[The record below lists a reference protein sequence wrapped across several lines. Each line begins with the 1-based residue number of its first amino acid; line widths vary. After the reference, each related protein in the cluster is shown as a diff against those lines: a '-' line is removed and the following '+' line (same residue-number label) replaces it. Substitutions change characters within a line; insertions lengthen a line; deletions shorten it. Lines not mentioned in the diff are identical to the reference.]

1 MVVLFTGYTF
11 LAGYSPSVVRAV
23 AMVLLHAFAKMTGR
37 RYDLPCA
44 AFAVGIIALARN
56 PYILLQAGFQM
67 SFLAVL
73 TLGLITPYVHRV
85 YSGALA
91 GSIAIQV
98 GLGPYMMYQFNILP
112 LGAVLI
118 NVPVIFLAG
127 LLVPAGMVG
136 MFLPGGAAESVNG
149 SGAAVAAAA
158 AQAGPA
164 QTEAAASGD
173 LIPGQFIAGV
183 WDQGVA
189 SLCGAMIRL
198 NELCSASRITSLDVA
213 SPPIWALGIFYLG
226 LLAFAS
232 EEGRLMIMRRRRR
245 LIKSLVIGV
254 LVSSIAFGQV
264 VDDGFRRADL
274 VFVDVGQGDCM
285 HLRIKSWTGQ
295 VRYNVLIDGGG
306 KADFDLGKKTL
317 KPYLLKNGARRID
330 LAIVTHLHT
339 DHYDGIR
346 SLARMGMVKKICV
359 YEGYRPQEQEILK
372 ECGLAREDL
381 IYVTAG
387 DEIRL
392 GSARFDFLAPP
403 ARSDEEY
410 AQMAADEEDENKKSL
425 LIKVAICGVSAM
437 MTGDIDE
444 DGERDAMGAAGMAGA
459 EDGQQGKAGAEHGQ
473 QGAAG
478 SRSDKAAPQGDQDP
492 QPAPSLHC
500 DILKV
505 GHHGSKT
512 SSCEEFLD
520 AVGPAFAVIQVGK
533 NNMYGHPTPEVLQ
546 RLAIR
551 QIPVYRNDLQGAVGM
566 EIKGGR
572 VKKVRTM
579 LGDQ

>member
-1 MVVLFTGYTF
+1 
-11 LAGYSPSVVRAV
+11 
-23 AMVLLHAFAKMTGR
+23 
-37 RYDLPCA
+37 
-44 AFAVGIIALARN
+44 
-56 PYILLQAGFQM
+56 M

-73 TLGLITPYVHRV
+73 TLGLITPYVHRM

-136 MFLPGGAAESVNG
+136 MFLPGGAAS
-149 SGAAVAAAA
+149 
-158 AQAGPA
+158 
-164 QTEAAASGD
+164 
-173 LIPGQFIAGV
+173 GQFIAGV

-213 SPPIWALGIFYLG
+213 SPPIWVLGIFYLG
-226 LLAFAS
+226 LLVFAS

-254 LVSSIAFGQV
+254 LVLSIAFGQV
-264 VDDGFRRADL
+264 ADDGFRRADL

-346 SLARMGMVKKICV
+346 SLARMGMVRKICV

-392 GSARFDFLAPP
+392 GSARFEFLAPP

-444 DGERDAMGAAGMAGA
+444 DGEREAMGAAGMAGA
-459 EDGQQGKAGAEHGQ
+459 ERGQ

-478 SRSDKAAPQGDQDP
+478 SRSDKAAPQGDQDS
-492 QPAPSLHC
+492 QTAPSLHC

-551 QIPVYRNDLQGAVGM
+551 EIPVYRNDLQGAVGM
-566 EIKGGR
+566 EIKDGK
-572 VKKVRTM
+572 VKEVRTM
-579 LGDQ
+579 LEDQ